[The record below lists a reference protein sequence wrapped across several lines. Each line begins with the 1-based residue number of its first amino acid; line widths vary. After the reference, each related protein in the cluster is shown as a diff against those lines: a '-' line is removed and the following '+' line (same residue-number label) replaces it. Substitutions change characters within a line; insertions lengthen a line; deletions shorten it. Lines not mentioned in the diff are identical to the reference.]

1 MASVDPDGRLHVI
14 ATLRADFYDRPL
26 AYQRFGALLASST
39 EALPP
44 LSPDEYELAIRR
56 PAEGVGL
63 RIEAGSSA
71 PSSPTWW
78 TSPVRCRSSSSPSP
92 SWSSSATVP
101 ASLTVEAYRAMGGV
115 AGALSNR
122 ADQTLD
128 ALGAREA
135 DVARQLFLRLVRL
148 GEGRQDTRR
157 RVGRSELDALALDS
171 AMVDA
176 VLDAFG
182 RCRFLTFDREPT
194 TREPTVEIAHE
205 SLLAAWAR
213 LREWIDAARDDLRQA
228 AGLARSAT
236 GWRASGEDP
245 SFLATGARLERLHD
259 WAAGTD
265 VAIGTTERAYL
276 EASVERRD
284 AESIAE
290 RRRLQHEAQLERRS
304 RTRLRT
310 LVAVLAVAAL
320 IYPTSLAVL
329 AGALAQ
335 RAGVEAR
342 LSAARELAFAAIA
355 DIPVDPERAV
365 LLAIEAVRATRTAD
379 GTVLPEAEDALHR
392 AIAASRAVATLPD
405 AGGAV
410 AWGADGTIA
419 LEVPSGE
426 VELREPTDWA
436 IRHRVGPF
444 AGSVD
449 KLAFSPDGASLAV
462 ADGSGALTLVDVASA
477 RNRQSSTWLRVHP
490 RRSIRSPALLQA
502 SPSAAT
508 GDWSPRAGPRRMS
521 SASSTALT
529 APLEAPC
536 WCTRRKTPR

>member
-1 MASVDPDGRLHVI
+1 MPS
-14 ATLRADFYDRPL
+14 
-26 AYQRFGALLASST
+26 GAV
-39 EALPP
+39 
-44 LSPDEYELAIRR
+44 
-56 PAEGVGL
+56 GV
-63 RIEAGSSA
+63 
-71 PSSPTWW
+71 
-78 TSPVRCRSSSSPSP
+78 
-92 SWSSSATVP
+92 
-101 ASLTVEAYRAMGGV
+101 
-115 AGALSNR
+115 
-122 ADQTLD
+122 
-128 ALGAREA
+128 
-135 DVARQLFLRLVRL
+135 
-148 GEGRQDTRR
+148 
-157 RVGRSELDALALDS
+157 
-171 AMVDA
+171 
-176 VLDAFG
+176 
-182 RCRFLTFDREPT
+182 LTFDRDPT

-213 LREWIDAARDDLRQA
+213 LREWIDAAREDLRQA

-245 SFLATGARLERLHD
+245 SFLATGSRLERLHD

-320 IYPTSLAVL
+320 ITTSLAVL

-462 ADGSGALTLVDVASA
+462 ADGSGALTLVDVASG
-477 RNRQSSTWLRVHP
+477 QGSTVLNV
-490 RRSIRSPALLQA
+490 A
-502 SPSAAT
+502 SGPSATLDTESGLAAGISFS
-508 GDWSPRAGPRRMS
+508 GDGRLVAASWPEEDVVRVFDSADRAARGTLLVHAPED
-521 SASSTALT
+521 TALSPDGRT
-529 APLEAPC
+529 VAVQAGHVVRVLDVRRQDADDIAAASTLQPSGLSAVSSGAWTGKWIEPLGDEN
-536 WCTRRKTPR
+536 RRRGRHPSRASWRRPISRRR